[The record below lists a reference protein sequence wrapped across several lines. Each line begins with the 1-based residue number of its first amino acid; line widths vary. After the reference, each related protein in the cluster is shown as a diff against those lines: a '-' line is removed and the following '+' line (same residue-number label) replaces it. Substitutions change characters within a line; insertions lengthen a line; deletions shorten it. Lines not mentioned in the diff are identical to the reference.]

1 VKKVK
6 KEEHVKYWHESANH
20 DLESAES
27 IFDSNRY
34 DWCLF
39 VGHLALEKILKA
51 VFVDR
56 NDNAMPPKIHNLVRL
71 AELSNIILEDEQ
83 KILLDRINDF
93 NIQIRYPDNKLEIYK
108 RCSADYTRENLDK
121 IKEFYTWFSSLLK

>member
-1 VKKVK
+1 MKKVK
-6 KEEHVKYWHESANH
+6 KEEHVKYWHESAGH

-27 IFDSNRY
+27 IFGSDRY

-93 NIQIRYPDNKLEIYK
+93 NIQIRYPDYKFEFYK
-108 RCSADYTRENLDK
+108 RCSAEYTRENLDK